1 MSKRADQLT
10 KILKSIH
17 DEGNP
22 FVAAGV
28 IDEDCMGILMSG
40 KPHQIVNIIT
50 LVLAQIE
57 DQYGVPYK
65 DMAKAIKKRQKDI
78 PNAFRKEM
86 EEKNDGK
93 NH

>member
-28 IDEDCMGILMSG
+28 IDDGCMGILMSG

-50 LVLAQIE
+50 LVLAQVE
-57 DQYGVPYK
+57 DQYGIPYK
-65 DMAKAIKKRQKDI
+65 NLVKAIRKNQKDI
-78 PNAFRKEM
+78 PNAFKKEM

-93 NH
+93 NR

>member
-10 KILKSIH
+10 KIVKSIH

-28 IDEDCMGILMSG
+28 IDEGCMGILMSG

-78 PNAFRKEM
+78 PDAFKKEM

-93 NH
+93 NR

>member
-28 IDEDCMGILMSG
+28 IDDDCMGILMSG

-57 DQYGVPYK
+57 DQYGIPYK
-65 DMAKAIKKRQKDI
+65 NLVKAIRKNQKDI
-78 PNAFRKEM
+78 PNAFKKEM

>member
-1 MSKRADQLT
+1 MNKRADQLT

-28 IDEDCMGILMSG
+28 IDEGCMGILMSG

-57 DQYGVPYK
+57 DQYGIPYK
-65 DMAKAIKKRQKDI
+65 DLVKAIKKRQKDI
-78 PNAFRKEM
+78 PNAFKKEM
-86 EEKNDGK
+86 EEKNNGK
-93 NH
+93 NR

>member
-1 MSKRADQLT
+1 MSKRADQLA
-10 KILKSIH
+10 KILKEIH

-28 IDEDCMGILMSG
+28 IDGECMGIMMSG

-78 PNAFRKEM
+78 PEVFKKET
-86 EEKNDGK
+86 EEKNNGK
-93 NH
+93 NR

>member
-1 MSKRADQLT
+1 MSKRADQLA

-28 IDEDCMGILMSG
+28 IDEDCIGILMSG
-40 KPHQIVNIIT
+40 KPHQIANIIT

-65 DMAKAIKKRQKDI
+65 DMVKAIKKRQKDI
-78 PNAFRKEM
+78 PNAFKKEM

-93 NH
+93 KH

>member
-1 MSKRADQLT
+1 MSKRADQLA
-10 KILKSIH
+10 KIVKSIH

-28 IDEDCMGILMSG
+28 IDGDCMGILMSG

-65 DMAKAIKKRQKDI
+65 DMVKTIKKRQKDI
-78 PNAFRKEM
+78 PNAFKKEM
-86 EEKNDGK
+86 EEKNNGK
-93 NH
+93 NR

>member
-1 MSKRADQLT
+1 MSKRADQLA
-10 KILKSIH
+10 KIVKSIH

-65 DMAKAIKKRQKDI
+65 DMVKAIKKRQKDI
-78 PNAFRKEM
+78 PNAFKKEM
-86 EEKNDGK
+86 EEKNNGK
-93 NH
+93 NR